1 MEVANLKEELTLVEL
16 NGEKHLCSWVQVLVG
31 LEKSVDSGS
40 LEKQYVIASYL
51 KGNGLQEINADIP
64 AA

>member
-1 MEVANLKEELTLVEL
+1 MVE
-16 NGEKHLCSWVQVLVG
+16 KDLCSWVEVLVG

-40 LEKQYVIASYL
+40 LEKQYVIASDL
-51 KGNGLQEINADIP
+51 KGNGLQEINGDIP